1 MNYNFIKTTDE
12 ETKSNLLRSGFK
24 LVSQNGGMY
33 VFLNDHSLVFDDKK
47 NKIQYSNILTI

>member
-33 VFLNDHSLVFDDKK
+33 VFLNDHSLFFDDKK

>member
-1 MNYNFIKTTDE
+1 MKYNFIKTTDE

-47 NKIQYSNILTI
+47 NTIQYSNILTI

>member
-1 MNYNFIKTTDE
+1 MKYNFIKTTDE

-47 NKIQYSNILTI
+47 IKIQYSNILTI